1 MKIVF
6 LDAKTI
12 GDDIDL
18 SAYDTLGEVVK
29 YSFSQPE
36 EVPERA
42 ADADVLIVNK
52 IRIDEA
58 AVGRA
63 DHLKLVCVT
72 ATGTNNLD
80 KDYLERRGIAWRNV
94 ADYSTQ
100 SVAQHTFAMLFF
112 LLEKLRYYDDYV
124 KEGRYINDTVFTHF
138 AEHFYELKGKTWG
151 IIGLGNIGRRVA
163 AIAEAF
169 GAEVIYTSPSGSA
182 PQEGYHQVDPDTLL
196 AESDIIS
203 VHAPLNQYTENLIN
217 ESALKKMKKTCIFL
231 NLGRGPIVNE
241 QDLADALMQGEI
253 AAAGLDVLCQEPMSS
268 DNPLMAIKD
277 SRKLFITPHIGWA
290 SVESRTRLMDI
301 IFIRS
306 KNFSHCH
313 KKRPGR
319 QIQVGQVCSQLG
331 KEGRPGPK
339 TNIVYHFSAK
349 QPVQQIPGCSCGC
362 KGTSCFFDPVSL
374 PPYQAEPPCK
384 NGNRSSHRYISH
396 DFGLIL

>member
-63 DHLKLVCVT
+63 AHLKLVCVT

-182 PQEGYHQVDPDTLL
+182 PQEGYHQVDLDTLL

-217 ESALKKMKKTCIFL
+217 ESALKKMKKNCIFL

-268 DNPLMAIKD
+268 GNPLMAIKD

-290 SVESRTRLMDI
+290 SVESRTQLMDI
-301 IFIRS
+301 IF
-306 KNFSHCH
+306 H
-313 KKRPGR
+313 
-319 QIQVGQVCSQLG
+319 QI
-331 KEGRPGPK
+331 KE
-339 TNIVYHFSAK
+339 
-349 QPVQQIPGCSCGC
+349 
-362 KGTSCFFDPVSL
+362 FFAL
-374 PPYQAEPPCK
+374 P
-384 NGNRSSHRYISH
+384 
-396 DFGLIL
+396 